1 MKHSKLRKSVWTA
14 KTSDESLKTAVSYR
28 RISRSLAYRIYS
40 YSLVTGK
47 FIIVIFS
54 MLSRVL
60 ENLWHLT
67 LSDVFSKM
75 YDFFRN
81 LTELKRTRF
90 IRGNFSITRG
100 IFNIAINTLSA
111 FKFVANA
118 FFSKGLRFG
127 FRVIYNLFKDNVS
140 DFWSKRRRLLNYL
153 APVAGMAVLAL
164 TIYAWSKLTIAVSV
178 SYNNKVL
185 GVVSS
190 EQVFTDAANNVETK
204 VSQASGVGFSLNKSP
219 VYKLEI
225 TNKSDLL
232 SKDELYDGILS
243 ASSKDVQSGYG
254 LYVDNNLVGSN
265 TDNTAIQTMLDN
277 IIAPYKA
284 NESFGKVSF
293 YEDVEIK
300 KGVFP
305 KSVERTTDNMKAVLT
320 ATAKNSQTYTAQ
332 KGDSPAMIA
341 NMFHISVDQLYAMNT
356 SVQPD
361 SLSQGETIQVVNT
374 QPTIM
379 VQYMRRQDSTQ
390 SIPFQTVSQQDNSL
404 AKGRTKVTQQGQAGV
419 MQLTSDV
426 TYVGNTV
433 VDSQTITTA
442 VLKSPVNKFQ
452 LVGTFDYTAQASNLV
467 DYAEH
472 FGGSRYVKNAEGPY
486 SFDCSGFTKF
496 VFDKLGV
503 TLPHNAAEQSH
514 YGTYV
519 SKGNLQPGDL
529 VFFNTFGYGIS
540 HVGIYIGGGK
550 IINALNSRTGV
561 IYTTIDSGWGSSEYV
576 TARRVW

>member
-1 MKHSKLRKSVWTA
+1 
-14 KTSDESLKTAVSYR
+14 
-28 RISRSLAYRIYS
+28 
-40 YSLVTGK
+40 
-47 FIIVIFS
+47 
-54 MLSRVL
+54 
-60 ENLWHLT
+60 
-67 LSDVFSKM
+67 
-75 YDFFRN
+75 
-81 LTELKRTRF
+81 
-90 IRGNFSITRG
+90 
-100 IFNIAINTLSA
+100 
-111 FKFVANA
+111 
-118 FFSKGLRFG
+118 
-127 FRVIYNLFKDNVS
+127 
-140 DFWSKRRRLLNYL
+140 
-153 APVAGMAVLAL
+153 
-164 TIYAWSKLTIAVSV
+164 
-178 SYNNKVL
+178 
-185 GVVSS
+185 
-190 EQVFTDAANNVETK
+190 
-204 VSQASGVGFSLNKSP
+204 
-219 VYKLEI
+219 
-225 TNKSDLL
+225 
-232 SKDELYDGILS
+232 
-243 ASSKDVQSGYG
+243 
-254 LYVDNNLVGSN
+254 
-265 TDNTAIQTMLDN
+265 
-277 IIAPYKA
+277 
-284 NESFGKVSF
+284 
-293 YEDVEIK
+293 
-300 KGVFP
+300 
-305 KSVERTTDNMKAVLT
+305 
-320 ATAKNSQTYTAQ
+320 
-332 KGDSPAMIA
+332 MIA

-356 SVQPD
+356 SVQPG

-379 VQYMRRQDSTQ
+379 VQYMRREDSTQ